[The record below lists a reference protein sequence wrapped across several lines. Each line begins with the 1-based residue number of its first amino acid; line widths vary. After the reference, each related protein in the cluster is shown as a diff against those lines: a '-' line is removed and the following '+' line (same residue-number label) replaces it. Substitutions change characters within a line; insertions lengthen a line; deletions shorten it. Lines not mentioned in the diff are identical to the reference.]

1 MLCADTCA
9 RATRGAAFA
18 AFAALFLLPGLAR
31 AQQPITLWH
40 VFNLD
45 TDIIYIGIKSFN
57 ESQNT
62 HRIEPRLVPAN
73 PLSAE
78 RIKASA
84 TGSFPSLVT
93 IDNPNVAS
101 FAAQGSLTD
110 LTDRVKASAVIKP

>member
-1 MLCADTCA
+1 MLR
-9 RATRGAAFA
+9 RAVLAAVV
-18 AFAALFLLPGLAR
+18 ALLLLPGLAA
-31 AQQPITLWH
+31 AQKPITLWH

-73 PLSAE
+73 QLSAE
-78 RIKASA
+78 LIKAIA
-84 TGSFPSLVT
+84 TGSVPDLVT

-101 FAAQGSLTD
+101 FAAQ
-110 LTDRVKASAVIKP
+110 DR